1 MGATSNTNN
10 KLKAWIHAA
19 RPRTLPLAF
28 SSSLLGSF
36 VAWHDGQFKWAVFAM
51 ALLTT
56 LFLQVLSNLANDY
69 GDSVN
74 GADNHER
81 VGPKRS
87 VQSGAISLK
96 EMRLAVIIT
105 ALLALT
111 SGILLIGFGIGFY
124 FSQGWLIFL
133 LLGLTALAAAIMY
146 TAGSRPYGYNGLG
159 DFFVF
164 LFFGLA
170 GVLGTYFLHTS
181 NFKIDLLL
189 PATASGLFS
198 TAVLNLNNMRDINGD
213 ALSGKRTLV
222 VIMGSQKAKIY
233 HFALISGAMLSLFA
247 WTLLNYH
254 TPYQFLFL
262 AMMLIFGKHLA
273 IVFRNKIPAELDPQL
288 KKLALATFFTVIIFG
303 TSLLI

>member
-1 MGATSNTNN
+1 MNKT

-36 VAWHDGQFKWAVFAM
+36 VAWHDGRFKWAVFFM
-51 ALLTT
+51 ALFTT

-87 VQSGAISLK
+87 VQSGAISLS
-96 EMRLAVIIT
+96 EMRLAVMIT
-105 ALLALT
+105 AVMALI

-124 FSQGWLIFL
+124 LSQGWLIFL
-133 LLGLTALAAAIMY
+133 FLGLTALAAAIMY
-146 TAGSRPYGYNGLG
+146 TAGSKPYGYIGLG

-181 NFKIDLLL
+181 TFKLDLLL

-233 HFALISGAMLSLFA
+233 HLALILGAMLSLFA

-262 AMMLIFGKHLA
+262 AMMLIFVKHIA

>member
-1 MGATSNTNN
+1 MNN
-10 KLKAWIHAA
+10 SKQKAWIYAA

-36 VAWHDGQFKWAVFAM
+36 VAWHDGLFKWTVFFL

-87 VQSGAISLK
+87 VQSGAISLSQ
-96 EMRLAVIIT
+96 MRFAVIFT
-105 ALLALT
+105 TLLALI

-124 FSQGWLIFL
+124 LSQDWLIFL
-133 LLGLTALAAAIMY
+133 FLGLTAIAAAIMY
-146 TAGSRPYGYNGLG
+146 TAGSRPYGYIGLG

-170 GVLGTYFLHTS
+170 GVLGTYFLHSST
-181 NFKIDLLL
+181 FKIDLLL

-233 HFALISGAMLSLFA
+233 HAVLVIGAMIALLI
-247 WTLLNYH
+247 WTLLNYY

-262 AMMLIFGKHLA
+262 AMMLIFGKHLTV
-273 IVFRNKIPAELDPQL
+273 VFRNKIPAELDPQL